1 VCSEQEA
8 KPLTRI
14 IHVFEDRKSLLW
26 YKHVVE
32 TMFERPK
39 EASA

>member
-1 VCSEQEA
+1 MFF
-8 KPLTRI
+8 KDT
-14 IHVFEDRKSLLW
+14 KNLLW

-39 EASA
+39 EALLG